1 MGKDGGYA
9 RGRVTRQR
17 VLDEALRLF
26 GEAGYRG
33 TSLRE
38 LATRCGISHPGLLH
52 HFPSKELLLQ
62 AVLEERDAAD
72 GVRAGTVG
80 TRGVAYLRALLAI
93 ARANAATPGLV
104 ELYAVLSA
112 EAGGADHP
120 AHDFFVRRYAR
131 LRGELTTAFR
141 EAAEDGR
148 LRPGVDPA
156 VAAPLLIACWDG
168 LQVQWLHDRGA
179 VDMAGG
185 LEAALRLLVDLD
197 D

>member
-1 MGKDGGYA
+1 MSKDGGYA
-9 RGRVTRQR
+9 RGRATRQR
-17 VLDEALRLF
+17 VLDEAVRLF

-52 HFPSKELLLQ
+52 HFPSKEALLQ

-72 GVRAGTVG
+72 GVRAGAVG
-80 TRGVAYLRALLAI
+80 TRGVAHLRALLGI
-93 ARANAATPGLV
+93 ARANATTPGLV

-112 EAGGADHP
+112 EAGSAQHP
-120 AHDFFVRRYAR
+120 AHAFFARRYAR

-141 EAAEDGR
+141 QAAEEGR
-148 LRPGVDPA
+148 LRPGVEPSAAA
-156 VAAPLLIACWDG
+156 VVLIACWDG
-168 LQVQWLHDRGA
+168 LQVQWLHDRDA
-179 VDMAGG
+179 VDMADG

-197 D
+197 A